1 MYKVVIQH
9 SKTPMKKAISF
20 ISLIL
25 ILYSCSNKKEEIV
38 SGTLNP
44 NIKSFLNFQTANDI
58 EINNFIKRI
67 DSLAIKL
74 NDSELKS
81 SSKFYHN
88 LLKNKLIRTPS
99 IYLKQKNN
107 SQIHVFINE
116 NQFKKIEHYNYLGSD
131 IKYKIDIKLR
141 YKVIDE
147 NIFLCDSILE
157 IEVNKL

>member
-1 MYKVVIQH
+1 
-9 SKTPMKKAISF
+9 MKKSISF
-20 ISLIL
+20 ITLIL
-25 ILYSCSNKKEEIV
+25 ILCSCSSEEEKLV

-44 NIKSFLNFQTANDI
+44 NIRSFINFQTASDT

-88 LLKNKLIRTPS
+88 LLRHKLIKTPS

-107 SQIHVFINE
+107 SDIHIFINK
-116 NQFKKIEHYNYLGSD
+116 NQFQKIERYNYLGSD
-131 IKYKIDIKLR
+131 IKYKINIKLR
-141 YKVIDE
+141 YKEIEE

-157 IEVNKL
+157 VDINKL